1 MSQQMFVCGKAFPV
15 KLEYLPGCC
24 HSLICIDIAHMR
36 KMQCE
41 DLMQVRRGWGGNF
54 GSRSGGI
61 ASLYSCQLDLYQT
74 EMLGQGPTEW
84 SLIGLFNQTAQW
96 SFKCTSKNSLY
107 IFCGS
112 THGRDPYQM
121 SLLVSQKLAF
131 GLYFMSR
138 IIDVQW
144 YDILF
149 FHDAP
154 HPHND
159 KNIS

>member
-1 MSQQMFVCGKAFPV
+1 MNFVMKQALGGKILLLFFFTLWQTCGMSQQMFVCGKAFPV

-54 GSRSGGI
+54 GSGSGGI

-84 SLIGLFNQTAQW
+84 SLI
-96 SFKCTSKNSLY
+96 
-107 IFCGS
+107 
-112 THGRDPYQM
+112 
-121 SLLVSQKLAF
+121 
-131 GLYFMSR
+131 
-138 IIDVQW
+138 
-144 YDILF
+144 
-149 FHDAP
+149 
-154 HPHND
+154 
-159 KNIS
+159 